1 MTACRRWVMSA
12 STVGS
17 VLLVKNGVRREAL

>member
-12 STVGS
+12 PTVDS
-17 VLLVKNGVRREAL
+17 ALLVKNGVRREAL